1 MKDHVGCFKVSRLR
15 RAKCQ
20 TKANRQKAVED
31 DKEHLLSDS
40 CKLSDIASRT
50 SSQDISSLSDCSVS
64 NSTSSSSSIES
75 IRLDRIEFNEQC
87 YKPILNQKGINVPP
101 NETLT
106 KSDAIPK
113 AFQDIIDAIQHQH
126 PTHRKTRHDCI
137 S

>member
-1 MKDHVGCFKVSRLR
+1 M
-15 RAKCQ
+15 
-20 TKANRQKAVED
+20 RQKRNSTLQLCQETTTHTVLES
-31 DKEHLLSDS
+31 LRLFY
-40 CKLSDIASRT
+40 L
-50 SSQDISSLSDCSVS
+50 DISSLSDCSVS

-113 AFQDIIDAIQHQH
+113 AGYA
-126 PTHRKTRHDCI
+126 
-137 S
+137 